1 MRNTILRKL
10 LVLFASGLAVAG
22 FAVAAGASPL
32 NWEGSSTTLLGDFPE
47 TTITGG
53 GVATVNGTSTTIP
66 DHLNTLRLAASRGG
80 VTGDFTVFATDPESD
95 NSIKAIQF
103 IGIEG
108 GTGTIGPISGGAA
121 STTTLTQSRMPVRG
135 LVRLCVITSTCAT
148 TLDLPLTQPATTN
161 DPTSLGATKGVG
173 IGGLL
178 TIAGSN
184 GTRISIQA
192 APWTIKTAT
201 VIDEITTPTNKTQKV
216 TTPVIRAGFA
226 HGPSGTT
233 ALSTTAQPSGVVQLV
248 APSQVVTN
256 LPAGSNAKVSSGV
269 VFLIHFIPE
278 PGLLLLLGSGVAG
291 LALIGRS
298 RMRK

>member
-1 MRNTILRKL
+1 MRNTKLRKL
-10 LVLFASGLAVAG
+10 FVLFASGLAVAA
-22 FAVAAGASPL
+22 FAVTASASPL
-32 NWEGSSTTLLGDFPE
+32 NWAGTSTVLLGDFPNGVL
-47 TTITGG
+47 TGG

-66 DHLNTLRLAASRGG
+66 NHLNTLRIAASRGNI
-80 VTGDFTVFATDPESD
+80 TGEFTLFVTDPESD

-108 GTGTIGPISGGAA
+108 GTGTVGPISGGASSA
-121 STTTLTQSRMPVRG
+121 TTLTQNRLPVKG
-135 LVRLCVITSTCAT
+135 LVRLCILDTTCNQ
-148 TLDLPLTQPATTN
+148 TLNLPLTQMATSM

-178 TIAGSN
+178 TIAGTN

-201 VIDEITTPTNKTQKV
+201 VFDEITTPTNKTQKI
-216 TTPVIRAGFA
+216 TTPVVNNGFA
-226 HGPSGTT
+226 NGPASG
-233 ALSTTAQPSGVVQLV
+233 LSTTAQPSGVVQLV

-269 VFLIHFIPE
+269 IMLVHFIPE

-291 LALIGRS
+291 LALLGRS